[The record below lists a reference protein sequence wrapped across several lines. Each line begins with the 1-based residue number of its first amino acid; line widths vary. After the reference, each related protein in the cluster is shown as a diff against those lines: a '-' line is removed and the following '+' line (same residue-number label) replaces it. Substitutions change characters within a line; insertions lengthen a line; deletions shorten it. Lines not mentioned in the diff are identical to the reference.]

1 MKNHLTLLGLSFALC
16 TFIVAQAST
25 SYRSA
30 PAKSTHSYSVDQQDT
45 SKKKMHKK
53 WKKDKDTT
61 GRRETDTS
69 ALRTENR

>member
-30 PAKSTHSYSVDQQDT
+30 PVKYSVDQQDT
-45 SKKKMHKK
+45 SKQKMHKK
-53 WKKDKDTT
+53 WKKDKDTSWHK
-61 GRRETDTS
+61 EKKDTS
-69 ALRTENR
+69 VLRTENR